1 MAKDGIW
8 WSADR
13 KTAYTLF
20 DGEKKIEVLIE
31 EAETMAREKFDL
43 PIPEVSAV
51 IVSPTPTVQ
60 KGFLRRLFSNRKV
73 GSDGNILYKDYGEWG
88 SYDGDVDSSGN
99 RQGKGKMKY
108 DSGNYYIGGFKDD
121 KFHGDE
127 GIYHW
132 FDDDEYSGGWK
143 DGERHGIGSF
153 RKSDGSV
160 EYSMY
165 DNGNAVGEGVTWT
178 ANRTTAHKMIDG
190 KKDIEMSLAVAE
202 QFSRDKFDLPVPG
215 PYTPSISQPESKPS
229 ILGRIFYSKEVV
241 PIVKGPRFE
250 DFGDGG
256 TYEGDLVTG
265 LRQGEGKMVNKFVAE
280 LAFFCPFVK
289 TLLNCLYT
297 ILFFTGI

>member
-13 KTAYTLF
+13 NTAYTLF
-20 DGEKKIEVLIE
+20 DGEKKIEMLIE

-73 GSDGNILYKDYGEWG
+73 GPDGNILYKDYGEWG

-132 FDDDEYSGGWK
+132 FDGDKYSGGWR
-143 DGERHGIGSF
+143 DGERHGIGQFFSAT
-153 RKSDGSV
+153 GAV

-202 QFSRDKFDLPVPG
+202 QFSRDKFDLPIPG

-256 TYEGDLVTG
+256 TYEGDLVNG
-265 LRQGEGKMVNKFVAE
+265 LRQGEGKMVNKFVAQ
-280 LAFFCPFVK
+280 LPSVY
-289 TLLNCLYT
+289 LSR
-297 ILFFTGI
+297 LF

>member
-13 KTAYTLF
+13 NTAYTLF
-20 DGEKKIEVLIE
+20 DGEKKIEMLIE

-73 GSDGNILYKDYGEWG
+73 GPDGNILYKDYGEWG

-127 GIYHW
+127 GRYHW
-132 FDDDEYSGGWK
+132 FDGDEYSGGWK
-143 DGERHGIGSF
+143 DGERHGIGQFFSAT
-153 RKSDGSV
+153 GAV

-202 QFSRDKFDLPVPG
+202 QFSREKFDLPVPG
-215 PYTPSISQPESKPS
+215 PYTPAISQPESKPS
-229 ILGRIFYSKEVV
+229 ILGRIFYSKAVV

-256 TYEGDLVTG
+256 TYEGDLVNG

-289 TLLNCLYT
+289 TLLNCLT
-297 ILFFTGI
+297 ILLFTGI